1 MSSPD
6 ERCRPVDLTDPTT
19 AALVAVE
26 AAERTGRGYALYG
39 GLLLAAYGEP
49 RETRDVDLAVTSL
62 DADAIRA
69 ALDAMGVRTGAN
81 FEGVTFGGLVL
92 DRVNVIGGD
101 DLGLNTI
108 DLVRP
113 ASDRYAADAL
123 DRSIEAPLRDR
134 SVRVLSPEDF
144 VLFKLL
150 STRDRDLDDAVSV
163 LRRSGGQVDREG
175 LNREVERLAGELP
188 AVAIRDRYDRL
199 WKVASLSQRRKPS

>member
-1 MSSPD
+1 M
-6 ERCRPVDLTDPTT
+6 DLTDPTT
-19 AALVAVE
+19 AALVAVA

-62 DADAIRA
+62 DATAIRA
-69 ALDAMGVRTGAN
+69 ALEALGVRTGAN
-81 FEGVTFGGLVL
+81 FEGMPFGGLLL
-92 DRVNVIGGD
+92 DRVNVLGSDD

-113 ASDRYAADAL
+113 ASDRYANEAL

-134 SVRVLSPEDF
+134 TVRVLAPEDF

-150 STRDRDLDDAVSV
+150 STRDRDLEDAASV
-163 LRRSGGQVDREG
+163 LRRSVEQVDRGEIG
-175 LNREVERLAGELP
+175 REVERLAGELP
-188 AVAIRDRYDRL
+188 AVEIRDRWDRL
-199 WKVASLSQRRKPS
+199 RRDADGA

>member
-1 MSSPD
+1 M
-6 ERCRPVDLTDPTT
+6 DLTDPTT
-19 AALVAVE
+19 AALVAVA

-62 DADAIRA
+62 DATAIRA
-69 ALDAMGVRTGAN
+69 ALEALGVRTGAN
-81 FEGVTFGGLVL
+81 FEGMPFGGLLL
-92 DRVNVIGGD
+92 DRVNVYGSDD

-113 ASDRYAADAL
+113 TSDRYANEAL

-134 SVRVLSPEDF
+134 TVRVLSPEDF

-150 STRDRDLDDAVSV
+150 STRDRDLEDAASV
-163 LRRSGGQVDREG
+163 LRRSGDQVDRGELG
-175 LNREVERLAGELP
+175 REVERLAGELP
-188 AVAIRDRYDRL
+188 AVEIRGRWDRL
-199 WKVASLSQRRKPS
+199 RPAWPAIND